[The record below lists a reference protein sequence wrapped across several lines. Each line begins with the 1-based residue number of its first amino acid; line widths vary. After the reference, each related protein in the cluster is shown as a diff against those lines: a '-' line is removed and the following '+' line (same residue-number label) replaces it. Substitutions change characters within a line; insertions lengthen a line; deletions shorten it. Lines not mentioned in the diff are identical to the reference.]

1 MKEKLLSVITIFIM
15 LLGVSGCGKVGV
27 KTVICESEKVGNS
40 PEIIYYEVY
49 EVKDNE
55 IISFEKYNIR
65 TFDAEYLKLVSL
77 DETIDVYKK
86 DKEIKIEKISDK
98 QLKIIDT
105 NPVNVFKNSK
115 SDDMTK
121 FIVDSMERSDFSLYK
136 FTCEV
141 K

>member
-1 MKEKLLSVITIFIM
+1 MKKKLLGVITILIM
-15 LLGVSGCGKVGV
+15 LLGVSGCKKVGV
-27 KTVICESEKVGNS
+27 KTVTCESEKVGNS

-49 EVKDNE
+49 EVKDNK
-55 IISFEKYNIR
+55 IIGFKKYNIR

-77 DETIDVYKK
+77 DETIEVYKK
-86 DKEIKIEKISDK
+86 DKEIEIEKISDNK
-98 QLKIIDT
+98 LKLIDT
-105 NPVNVFKNSK
+105 NPINVFKNSK